1 MEIGIKGRAETVV
14 NHENTAKFVGSGEL
28 EVFATP
34 QMIALMEQAAASSVA
49 GELEE
54 GQGTV
59 GTLLNVSH
67 DAATPL
73 GMKVWAET
81 ELVEVDR
88 RRLVFDVKAYDECG
102 RIGQGKHERF
112 LIPFVDKLAAKLYAE
127 RNALFIQRHYNPAFP
142 IVSILED
149 MSG

>member
-73 GMKVWAET
+73 GTKGWAET
-81 ELVEVDR
+81 ELDEVDR

-102 RIGQGKHERF
+102 LIGQGKHERF
-112 LIPFVDKLAAKLYAE
+112 IIQNDKFLAKVNAKGV
-127 RNALFIQRHYNPAFP
+127 R
-142 IVSILED
+142 
-149 MSG
+149 

>member
-67 DAATPL
+67 DAVTPL

-102 RIGQGKHERF
+102 LIGQGKHERF
-112 LIPFVDKLAAKLYAE
+112 IIQNDKFLAKVNAKG
-127 RNALFIQRHYNPAFP
+127 
-142 IVSILED
+142 VK
-149 MSG
+149 

>member
-14 NHENTAKFVGSGEL
+14 NHENAAKFVGSGEL

-49 GELEE
+49 GELGE

-102 RIGQGKHERF
+102 LIGQGKHERF
-112 LIPFVDKLAAKLYAE
+112 IIQNDKFLAKVNAKG
-127 RNALFIQRHYNPAFP
+127 
-142 IVSILED
+142 VK
-149 MSG
+149 

>member
-73 GMKVWAET
+73 GMKVWAEA

-102 RIGQGKHERF
+102 LIGQGKHERF
-112 LIPFVDKLAAKLYAE
+112 IIQNDKFLAKVNAKG
-127 RNALFIQRHYNPAFP
+127 
-142 IVSILED
+142 VK
-149 MSG
+149 

>member
-67 DAATPL
+67 DVATPL

-102 RIGQGKHERF
+102 LIGQGKHERF
-112 LIPFVDKLAAKLYAE
+112 IIQNDKFLAKVNAKG
-127 RNALFIQRHYNPAFP
+127 
-142 IVSILED
+142 VK
-149 MSG
+149 

>member
-1 MEIGIKGRAETVV
+1 MKIGIKGRAETVV

-67 DAATPL
+67 DAATTL

-102 RIGQGKHERF
+102 LIGQGKHERF
-112 LIPFVDKLAAKLYAE
+112 IIQNDKFLAKVNAKG
-127 RNALFIQRHYNPAFP
+127 
-142 IVSILED
+142 VK
-149 MSG
+149 

>member
-14 NHENTAKFVGSGEL
+14 THENTAKFVGSGEL

-49 GELEE
+49 PQLEE

-81 ELVEVDR
+81 ELIEIDR
-88 RRLVFDVKAYDECG
+88 RRLVFEV
-102 RIGQGKHERF
+102 
-112 LIPFVDKLAAKLYAE
+112 
-127 RNALFIQRHYNPAFP
+127 
-142 IVSILED
+142 
-149 MSG
+149 